1 MKPINVYIN
10 ESIKQEYTI
19 NESVLGSLLLIA
31 GGIYGFNY
39 LKKKSKELLAKLDNK
54 IGEWWSNRVLKKSEE
69 LNKEIDKLVK
79 HYPDLA
85 KKINTSY
92 ISVNNANSFSDWLM
106 AQDENKSNS
115 SEISNNKEENKV
127 LSSFFDKANS
137 LKEEIKQKFKSLN
150 TDDLKVFS
158 DILNIN
164 INNLKKI

>member
-1 MKPINVYIN
+1 MKPISVYIN

-19 NESVLGSLLLIA
+19 NESLLGSILLIA

-39 LKKKSKELLAKLDNK
+39 LKKKSKEILAKLDTK

-79 HYPDLA
+79 HYPELA

-92 ISVNNANSFSDWLM
+92 ISVNNANAFSDWLIH
-106 AQDENKSNS
+106 DEENKS
-115 SEISNNKEENKV
+115 SETSNKEENKI

-150 TDDLKVFS
+150 NDDLKVFS